1 MRSGFL
7 FRSAKGSY
15 FVLIRLDA
23 APYRNF
29 LDAAF
34 GVRVEIPI
42 RHFFIV
48 KRGLDVSSHYESA
61 ILRNH
66 SSRFVLRLGYDVVIA
81 RKDISLR
88 KTLPNTTK
96 GRIH

>member
-23 APYRNF
+23 APYRNL

-34 GVRVEIPI
+34 GVRVKIPI
-42 RHFFIV
+42 RHFVIV
-48 KRGLDVSSHYESA
+48 KRCVDVAANNESA
-61 ILRNH
+61 ILRDH

-96 GRIH
+96 GCIH